1 LVCSTS
7 IRVTHIH
14 WSRDMAWRTLSVTE
28 RQILERLRRDD
39 NRAPVFRN
47 ATIILQSGD
56 GLSKATL
63 SQALGCS
70 ISTIDRV
77 RRAYL
82 RKGVAGLLPVP
93 PPGRPS
99 RATAAYRA
107 ALAEA
112 IQTPPQAL
120 GYGFSTWNVPRL
132 AAHLKKITK
141 IGFSG
146 DQLRR
151 LLHQEG
157 FSIQRPKHT
166 MKGKRN
172 EADFVRA
179 KGELEALKKGLS
191 SPTPRRS

>member
-1 LVCSTS
+1 
-7 IRVTHIH
+7 
-14 WSRDMAWRTLSVTE
+14 MAWHTLSVPK
-28 RQILERLRRDD
+28 RRALERLRRDD
-39 NRAPVFRN
+39 NRAAAFRN
-47 ATIILQSGD
+47 ATIILQSAEGQ
-56 GLSKATL
+56 SKAAL

-82 RKGVAGLLPVP
+82 REGLAGLRPVK

-99 RATAAYRA
+99 RATPAFRA

-112 IQTPPQAL
+112 VQTPPQTL
-120 GYGFSTWNVPRL
+120 GYGFTTWSVARL
-132 AAHLKKITK
+132 AAHLKKLTK
-141 IGFSG
+141 IGFSD

-166 MKGKRN
+166 MRGKRN
-172 EADFVRA
+172 EAEFQRA

-191 SPTPRRS
+191 GPTPWRS

>member
-1 LVCSTS
+1 
-7 IRVTHIH
+7 
-14 WSRDMAWRTLSVTE
+14 MAWRTLSVSE
-28 RQILERLRRDD
+28 RRTLERLRRDD
-39 NRAPVFRN
+39 NRAAVFRN
-47 ATIILQSGD
+47 ATIILQSAD
-56 GLSKATL
+56 GRSKAAL

-82 RKGVAGLLPVP
+82 REGVAGLHPVK

-107 ALAEA
+107 ALVEA
-112 IQTPPQAL
+112 IQTPPPSL

-132 AAHLKKITK
+132 AAHLEKTTK
-141 IGFSG
+141 IGFSV

-157 FSIQRPKHT
+157 FSVQRPKHT

-172 EADFVRA
+172 EADFERA
-179 KGELEALKKGLS
+179 KQELEVLKKGLS
-191 SPTPRRS
+191 SPMPRRP

>member
-1 LVCSTS
+1 
-7 IRVTHIH
+7 
-14 WSRDMAWRTLSVTE
+14 MAWLTLNVTE
-28 RQILERLRRDD
+28 QQTLEQLRRDD
-39 NRAPVFRN
+39 NRAAVFRN
-47 ATIILQSGD
+47 ATIILQSAD

-77 RRAYL
+77 RRVYL
-82 RKGVAGLLPVP
+82 HKGIAGLLPVK

-99 RATAAYRA
+99 RVTTAYRT

-112 IQTPPQAL
+112 LQTPPQSL

-141 IGFSG
+141 IGFSA

-172 EADFVRA
+172 EADFERA
-179 KGELEALKKGLS
+179 KQELEAFKKGLS
-191 SPTPRRS
+191 SPTPLKS

>member
-1 LVCSTS
+1 MARLV
-7 IRVTHIH
+7 
-14 WSRDMAWRTLSVTE
+14 LSDAQRE
-28 RQILERLRRDD
+28 ALERLRSDTD
-39 NRAPVFRN
+39 RAATFRN
-47 ATIILQSGD
+47 ATIILHSAD
-56 GLSKATL
+56 GHSKAEL
-63 SQALGCS
+63 SRALGCS

-77 RRAYL
+77 RRAYA
-82 RKGVAGLLPVP
+82 RQGRAGLLPVK

-112 IQTPPQAL
+112 VQTPPQSL
-120 GYGFSTWNVPRL
+120 GYGFSTWSVPRL
-132 AAHLKKITK
+132 AAPLKKLTR
-141 IGFSG
+141 IGFSE

-151 LLHQEG
+151 LLHREG

-172 EADFVRA
+172 EEDFERA

>member
-1 LVCSTS
+1 
-7 IRVTHIH
+7 
-14 WSRDMAWRTLSVTE
+14 MAWHTLGVTK
-28 RQILERLRRDD
+28 RQALERLRHDD
-39 NRAPVFRN
+39 NRAAVFRN
-47 ATIILQSGD
+47 ATIILRSAD

-63 SQALGCS
+63 SRALGCS

-82 RKGVAGLLPVP
+82 GTGIAGLLPVK

-112 IQTPPQAL
+112 IQTPPQSL

-132 AAHLKKITK
+132 AAHLKKRTK
-141 IGFSG
+141 IGLG
-146 DQLRR
+146 ADQLRR
-151 LLHQEG
+151 LLHREG
-157 FSIQRPKHT
+157 FTIQRPKHT

-172 EADFVRA
+172 EADFERA
-179 KGELEALKKGLS
+179 KGELDALKKGLS
-191 SPTPRRS
+191 SPAPGRP